1 MCGVAIEAYP
11 LDMPRLDRITID
23 PEVCHG
29 KPVVR
34 GMRYPVESLLE
45 LLASGMTSQQILDDY
60 PDLELDDILAVL
72 EYAAAAAA
80 QRVSVPID
88 AA

>member
-1 MCGVAIEAYP
+1 MARSRA
-11 LDMPRLDRITID
+11 
-23 PEVCHG
+23 
-29 KPVVR
+29 VR
-34 GMRYPVESLLE
+34 SALCSL
-45 LLASGMTSQQILDDY
+45 DY